1 MQQRNTMDTRS
12 RALEHLILL
21 LLGARDQKISLLHLE
36 KEAFFLWNFHPDIKK
51 FMRFISHYR
60 GPYSEEIQQVIRNPF
75 NLINCWTYTPQAWHD
90 TLSGGYVELTPH
102 GRSEYQRLYAASLAN
117 PQMEPIL
124 AAMTMVRELYDKL
137 SMEEL
142 LLLIYDTYPEYQK
155 KSDVFEAIRKSKKRL
170 AENLVKKGYIDED
183 RYEDLMASN

>member
-1 MQQRNTMDTRS
+1 MQQLNATDTRS

-21 LLGARDQKISLLHLE
+21 LLGARDQKTSLLHLE

-51 FMRFISHYR
+51 FMTFISHYR

-75 NLINCWTYTPQAWHD
+75 NLINCWTYIPPARND
-90 TLSGGYVELTPH
+90 TMSGGYVELTPQ
-102 GRSEYQRLYAASLAN
+102 GRREYQRLYTASSAN

-124 AAMTMVRELYDKL
+124 AAMKMVRELYDKL
-137 SMEEL
+137 SLEEL

-155 KSDVFEAIRKSKKRL
+155 KSDVFEVIRKAKKKL
-170 AENLVKKGYIDED
+170 AENLVKKGFIDEE
-183 RYEDLMASN
+183 RYEDLIAGN

>member
-1 MQQRNTMDTRS
+1 MQQRNAMDTRS

-21 LLGARDQKISLLHLE
+21 LLGARDQKISILHLE

-60 GPYSEEIQQVIRNPF
+60 GPYSEEIQQAVRNPF
-75 NLINCWTYTPQAWHD
+75 NLINCWTYIPPARHD

-102 GRSEYQRLYAASLAN
+102 GKREYQRLYAASSAN
-117 PQMEPIL
+117 SQMEPIL

-137 SMEEL
+137 SLEEL

-155 KSDVFEAIRKSKKRL
+155 KSDVFEAIQKSKKRL

>member
-21 LLGARDQKISLLHLE
+21 LLGARDQKISILHLE

-51 FMRFISHYR
+51 FMSFISHYR

-75 NLINCWTYTPQAWHD
+75 HLINCWTYIPPAWHD
-90 TLSGGYVELTPH
+90 TMSGGYVELTPQ
-102 GRSEYQRLYAASLAN
+102 GRSEYQRLYAASSAN

-137 SMEEL
+137 SKEEL

-155 KSDVFEAIRKSKKRL
+155 KSDVFETIRKSKKRL
-170 AENLVKKGYIDED
+170 ANDLVRKGFISED
-183 RYEDLMASN
+183 RYEELIAGN

>member
-75 NLINCWTYTPQAWHD
+75 NLINCWIYTPPARYD
-90 TLSGGYVELTPH
+90 ALSGGYVELTPH
-102 GRSEYQRLYAASLAN
+102 GRGEYQRLYAASSAN
-117 PQMEPIL
+117 SQMEPIL

-155 KSDVFEAIRKSKKRL
+155 KSDVFESIRRSKKRL

-183 RYEDLMASN
+183 RYEDLLASN

>member
-21 LLGARDQKISLLHLE
+21 LLGANDQKISILHLE

-51 FMRFISHYR
+51 FMGFISHYR
-60 GPYSEEIQQVIRNPF
+60 GPYSEEIEQIIKNPF
-75 NLINCWTYTPQAWHD
+75 NLINCWTYIPPTRYD

-102 GRSEYQRLYAASLAN
+102 GRREYQRLYAASSVN
-117 PQMEPIL
+117 PQMGPIL
-124 AAMTMVRELYDKL
+124 AAMKMVRELYDKL
-137 SMEEL
+137 SLEEL

-155 KSDVFEAIRKSKKRL
+155 KSNVFDDIQKSKKRL
-170 AENLVKKGYIDED
+170 AGNLVKKGYIDED

>member
-12 RALEHLILL
+12 WALEHLILL
-21 LLGARDQKISLLHLE
+21 LLGANDQKISILHLE

-51 FMRFISHYR
+51 FMGFISHYR
-60 GPYSEEIQQVIRNPF
+60 GPYSEEIEQIIKNPF
-75 NLINCWTYTPQAWHD
+75 NLINCWTYIPPTRYD

-102 GRSEYQRLYAASLAN
+102 GRREYQRLYAASSVN
-117 PQMEPIL
+117 PQMGPIL
-124 AAMTMVRELYDKL
+124 AAMKMVRELYDKL
-137 SMEEL
+137 SLEEL

-155 KSDVFEAIRKSKKRL
+155 KSNVFDDIQKSKKRL
-170 AENLVKKGYIDED
+170 AGNLVKKGYIDED

>member
-21 LLGARDQKISLLHLE
+21 LLGANDQKISILHLE

-51 FMRFISHYR
+51 FMGFISHYR
-60 GPYSEEIQQVIRNPF
+60 GPYSEEIEQIIKNPF
-75 NLINCWTYTPQAWHD
+75 NLINCWTYIPPTRYD
-90 TLSGGYVELTPH
+90 TLSGGYVDLTPH
-102 GRSEYQRLYAASLAN
+102 GRREYQRLYAASSVN
-117 PQMEPIL
+117 PQMVPIL
-124 AAMTMVRELYDKL
+124 AAMKMVRELYDKL
-137 SMEEL
+137 SLEEL

-155 KSDVFEAIRKSKKRL
+155 KSNVFDDIQKSKKRL
-170 AENLVKKGYIDED
+170 AGNLVKKGYIDED

>member
-21 LLGARDQKISLLHLE
+21 LLGANDQKISILHLE

-51 FMRFISHYR
+51 FMGFISHYR
-60 GPYSEEIQQVIRNPF
+60 GPYSEEIEQIIKNPF
-75 NLINCWTYTPQAWHD
+75 NLINCWTYIPPTRYD

-102 GRSEYQRLYAASLAN
+102 GRREYQRLHAASSVN
-117 PQMEPIL
+117 PQMVPIL
-124 AAMTMVRELYDKL
+124 AAMKMVRELYDKL
-137 SMEEL
+137 SLEEL

-155 KSDVFEAIRKSKKRL
+155 KSNVFDDIQKSKKRL
-170 AENLVKKGYIDED
+170 AGSLVNKGYIDED
-183 RYEDLMASN
+183 RYEGLMASN